1 MDKLESEEAD
11 TAMKRCYFCGGKV
24 INKRI
29 RHVHHWGDELVIFE
43 NVPAEVCPQC
53 GETYF
58 SPEVLQMMDRA
69 TLEGVPPNKKLT
81 VPVFSLP

>member
-1 MDKLESEEAD
+1 
-11 TAMKRCYFCGGKV
+11 MKTCYFCQGKV

-29 RHVHHWGDELVIFE
+29 RHVHHLGDEIVIFE
-43 NVPAEVCPQC
+43 NVPAEVCTQC

-58 SPEVLQMMDRA
+58 SPEVLGMMDKA
-69 TLEGVPPNKKLT
+69 TLERTPPDKSIA